1 MAQAKRRAP
10 KTQKKTPKKRTSPA
24 MGAIGY
30 QLSRLLTEV
39 IFIFS
44 MVISGILLAALLTYH
59 ETDPAWSHVSTSTET
74 QNILGKFGAYLS
86 DGLFFG
92 LGWVA
97 YLLPLVILIWGWV
110 AGRHRNDGLFDVEAF
125 LFRTLGG
132 LVTIAGFAGLADL
145 YMPQVSAFSPG
156 GGVVGNLISM
166 ALIKSFGDYVA
177 VLLLAAFVIAGVTLV
192 TAMGWGQIF
201 RLISGIFVTI
211 FALFKSIF
219 FDNKPIEDPR
229 QSPTT
234 QNIGYGDISGDHN
247 DGHSEPD
254 EPEPVKRK
262 PPVRKAV
269 QTSIDFSGSA
279 SEEAPTAAVEP
290 TNKPSKRASLV
301 VETSYDEQLANTE
314 SAAIEASSEPEQSP
328 DAGRS
333 GKAKRPLSPVAFAA
347 RFRGA
352 AKQAKKSVP
361 KPRIR
366 VVEQSA
372 ADEAPPEE
380 TPTQSLEPGLSA
392 SAVPDTVTTSPLTS
406 SAQSEPTPEESP
418 PTSAPEAPREA
429 PSGSHAEQPQKATIP
444 TTSRVEV
451 VAEEGE
457 AIGRLPASADTLA
470 QLQQRKAELSNGQLP
485 SLDLLDIPPK
495 ADMNPELSADRLA
508 EKSEQ
513 LENLL
518 DNYGIKAEVKKV
530 SAGPVITLYEID
542 PAPGVKVSQINNLA
556 KDIARGMAV
565 VGVRVLETIPGSTHI
580 GIEVPNLKREIVYL
594 REVFESRVFQESTNP
609 LTLVLGKNISGK
621 SEIANLAKMPHLLVA
636 GTTGSGKSVA
646 INAMLLSIL
655 FKATPYEVRLIMIDP
670 KMLELSI
677 YDDIPHLL
685 TPVVTDMK
693 EASNALRWCVMEM
706 DRRYRLLSALKVRN
720 IASYNDVVQEAIDA
734 GKPIPS
740 PLYKLD
746 PTSQLNPEPPPLEP
760 LPQIVVV
767 IDELAD
773 LMMVVGKKVEELIA
787 RLAQKARAA
796 GIHLILATQRPS
808 VDVITGLIKANVP
821 TRVAFQVSSK
831 IDSRTILDAQGAE
844 NLLGNGDM
852 LYMPPGT
859 GLPMRA
865 HGAFVDDDEVVRVVE
880 FLKTTGKPDYIPGV
894 TVNQE
899 ELEAAEAESN
909 PESEQDELYDR
920 AVEIV
925 TTSRRAA
932 ISYLQRQLR
941 IGFNRAARLVED
953 MQDAGVVSPPDSSG
967 QREVIA
973 PPPMED

>member
-10 KTQKKTPKKRTSPA
+10 KTQKKAPKKRTSPA

-59 ETDPAWSHVSTSTET
+59 ESDPAWSHVSTSTET
-74 QNILGKFGAYLS
+74 QNVLGKFGAYLS

-110 AGRHRNDGLFDVEAF
+110 AGRHRNDGLFDIEAF

-177 VLLLAAFVIAGVTLV
+177 VLLLTAFVIAGVTLV

-201 RLISGIFVTI
+201 RLISGFFVTI

-229 QSPTT
+229 QSPAT
-234 QNIGYGDISGDHN
+234 QDIGYGDTPDSHDK
-247 DGHSEPD
+247 SELD
-254 EPEPVKRK
+254 EPESVKRK

-290 TNKPSKRASLV
+290 TNAPSKRASLV

-314 SAAIEASSEPEQSP
+314 SAATEASPEQFP
-328 DAGRS
+328 DTGRS
-333 GKAKRPLSPVAFAA
+333 EKAKRPLSPVAFAA

-366 VVEQSA
+366 VAEQPA
-372 ADEAPPEE
+372 ANEAPPE
-380 TPTQSLEPGLSA
+380 PTANEALQEEALTQQPKTVSELAAPAQSSVPPALEA
-392 SAVPDTVTTSPLTS
+392 VTTPV
-406 SAQSEPTPEESP
+406 PEV
-418 PTSAPEAPREA
+418 PREV
-429 PSGSHAEQPQKATIP
+429 PSESHADQPQKATIP

-542 PAPGVKVSQINNLA
+542 PAPGVKVSQINNLS

-646 INAMLLSIL
+646 VNAMLLSIL

-720 IASYNDVVQEAIDA
+720 IASYNEVVQEAIDA